1 MVYCEYDYVFLSK
14 ASVLVHHIGLSCLV
28 CCVRT
33 KTVSDKCMH
42 FAQAARG
49 DAIIAEILRLSKNV
63 PPVFRM
69 ATKADQVWVGG
80 GRDF

>member
-1 MVYCEYDYVFLSK
+1 
-14 ASVLVHHIGLSCLV
+14 
-28 CCVRT
+28 
-33 KTVSDKCMH
+33 MH

-69 ATKADQVWVGG
+69 ATKADQVNGLEVDGIF
-80 GRDF
+80 D

>member
-1 MVYCEYDYVFLSK
+1 
-14 ASVLVHHIGLSCLV
+14 
-28 CCVRT
+28 
-33 KTVSDKCMH
+33 MH

-69 ATKADQVWVGG
+69 ATKADQVNWFS
-80 GRDF
+80 GRNFGLFSILFVFASSNQRIRFLDLILYFP